1 MKITDK
7 FNSNPRNVYR
17 NNKEDHRMKK
27 AFSLLLAG
35 VMCVGLLAG
44 CGGQNSESQ
53 SSTSST
59 SSTDSSTSTTATS
72 ETSNKKIDTLRIA
85 FVPSREPEEIITAT
99 EPLKQMLTDEL
110 ATLGYDVGEVDI
122 TVGTS
127 YEAVGEAL
135 AAGTADVGLIPG
147 GTYVL
152 YDDGCDVLLTATRD
166 GLSIDS
172 DNAKDWND
180 NAPTEPTTEQVTS
193 YRALMI
199 AGPSEKGKELAAKVN
214 AGEALTWED
223 VSSANWSVANSS
235 SPAGYIY
242 PSLWLQENFDKNIT
256 DLPHAVQSDS
266 YGSAF
271 ARLASGQ
278 VDILC
283 TYADARRDYEDEWT
297 TEYGMTNSIWDD
309 TAVVGVTPAIYNDTI
324 SVSKT
329 SPIMDDDFKQAL
341 GQAFINI
348 GNTEEGKE
356 VIAIYSHN
364 GYQWAKSEDYDSERA
379 AQEMIQSLNSA
390 G

>member
-1 MKITDK
+1 
-7 FNSNPRNVYR
+7 
-17 NNKEDHRMKK
+17 MKK
-27 AFSLLLAG
+27 ALSLLLAG
-35 VMCVGLLAG
+35 VLCVGLLAG

-53 SSTSST
+53 SSSISSTNSTTSSASST
-59 SSTDSSTSTTATS
+59 DSSANSTDSSTSTTASS

>member
-1 MKITDK
+1 
-7 FNSNPRNVYR
+7 
-17 NNKEDHRMKK
+17 MKK
-27 AFSLLLAG
+27 ALSLLLAG
-35 VMCVGLLAG
+35 VLCVGLLAG

-53 SSTSST
+53 SSSTSST
-59 SSTDSSTSTTATS
+59 NSTTSSASSTDSSTSTTASS

-172 DNAKDWND
+172 DSAKDWND

-242 PSLWLQENFDKNIT
+242 PSLWLQENYDKNIT

-278 VDILC
+278 VDIVC

>member
-1 MKITDK
+1 
-7 FNSNPRNVYR
+7 
-17 NNKEDHRMKK
+17 MKK
-27 AFSLLLAG
+27 ALSLLLAG
-35 VMCVGLLAG
+35 VLCVGLLAG

-53 SSTSST
+53 SSSTSST
-59 SSTDSSTSTTATS
+59 NSTTSSASSTDSSANSTDSSASTTASS
-72 ETSNKKIDTLRIA
+72 ETSSKKIDTLRIA

-242 PSLWLQENFDKNIT
+242 PSLWLQENYDKNIT

>member
-1 MKITDK
+1 
-7 FNSNPRNVYR
+7 
-17 NNKEDHRMKK
+17 MKK
-27 AFSLLLAG
+27 LATMLLAG
-35 VMCVGLLAG
+35 LMCVGLLAG
-44 CGGQNSESQ
+44 CGQGSETQ
-53 SSTSST
+53 EG
-59 SSTDSSTSTTATS
+59 TSTESTESTESAGTDAAEDTAAAE
-72 ETSNKKIDTLRIA
+72 ETGTENKTIDTLRIA

-99 EPLKQMLTDEL
+99 EPLKQLLTDEL
-110 ATLGYDVGEVDI
+110 ATLGYDVKEVDI

-135 AAGTADVGLIPG
+135 SAGTADVGLIPG

-172 DNAKDWND
+172 DNPKDWND

-199 AGPSEKGKELAAKVN
+199 AGPSAKGQELAAKVN
-214 AGEALTWED
+214 AGEELTWED

-242 PSLWLQENFDKNIT
+242 PSLWLQENYEMNIT

-278 VDILC
+278 VDVLC

-297 TEYGMTNSIWDD
+297 GEYAMTNSIWDD
-309 TAVVGVTPAIYNDTI
+309 TAVIGVTPAIYNDTI

-329 SPIMDDDFKQAL
+329 SPIMDEAFKAAL
-341 GQAFINI
+341 SEAFINI
-348 GNTEEGKE
+348 GNTEAGKE
-356 VIAIYSHN
+356 VISIYSHQ
-364 GYQWAKSEDYDSERA
+364 GYQPAQASDYDSERA
-379 AQEMIQSLNSA
+379 AQKMIQTLNTA
-390 G
+390 Q

>member
-1 MKITDK
+1 
-7 FNSNPRNVYR
+7 
-17 NNKEDHRMKK
+17 MKK
-27 AFSLLLAG
+27 ALSLLLAG
-35 VMCVGLLAG
+35 VLCVGLLAG

-53 SSTSST
+53 SSSTSST
-59 SSTDSSTSTTATS
+59 NSTTSSASSTDSSANSTDSSTSTTASS

-364 GYQWAKSEDYDSERA
+364 GYLPAQSSDYDSERA

>member
-1 MKITDK
+1 
-7 FNSNPRNVYR
+7 
-17 NNKEDHRMKK
+17 MKK
-27 AFSLLLAG
+27 TLSLLLAG

-59 SSTDSSTSTTATS
+59 SSTDSSTSSTATS
-72 ETSNKKIDTLRIA
+72 EAGNKKIDTLRIA

-180 NAPTEPTTEQVTS
+180 NAPH
-193 YRALMI
+193 RA
-199 AGPSEKGKELAAKVN
+199 
-214 AGEALTWED
+214 
-223 VSSANWSVANSS
+223 
-235 SPAGYIY
+235 Y
-242 PSLWLQENFDKNIT
+242 
-256 DLPHAVQSDS
+256 H
-266 YGSAF
+266 
-271 ARLASGQ
+271 
-278 VDILC
+278 
-283 TYADARRDYEDEWT
+283 
-297 TEYGMTNSIWDD
+297 
-309 TAVVGVTPAIYNDTI
+309 
-324 SVSKT
+324 
-329 SPIMDDDFKQAL
+329 
-341 GQAFINI
+341 
-348 GNTEEGKE
+348 
-356 VIAIYSHN
+356 
-364 GYQWAKSEDYDSERA
+364 
-379 AQEMIQSLNSA
+379 
-390 G
+390 

>member
-1 MKITDK
+1 
-7 FNSNPRNVYR
+7 
-17 NNKEDHRMKK
+17 MKK

-35 VMCVGLLAG
+35 MMCVGLLAG
-44 CGGQNSESQ
+44 CGGQNSEPQ

-59 SSTDSSTSTTATS
+59 SSTDSSASTTATS

-172 DNAKDWND
+172 DSAKDWND
-180 NAPTEPTTEQVTS
+180 NAPTKPTTEQVTS

>member
-1 MKITDK
+1 
-7 FNSNPRNVYR
+7 
-17 NNKEDHRMKK
+17 MKK
-27 AFSLLLAG
+27 ALSLLLAG
-35 VMCVGLLAG
+35 VLCVGLLAG

-53 SSTSST
+53 SSSTSST
-59 SSTDSSTSTTATS
+59 NSTTSSASSTDSSANSTDSSTSTTASS

-135 AAGTADVGLIPG
+135 SAGTADVGLIPG

-199 AGPSEKGKELAAKVN
+199 AGPSEKGKALAEKVN

-278 VDILC
+278 VDIVC

>member
-1 MKITDK
+1 
-7 FNSNPRNVYR
+7 
-17 NNKEDHRMKK
+17 MKK
-27 AFSLLLAG
+27 ALSLLLAG
-35 VMCVGLLAG
+35 VLCVGLLAG

-53 SSTSST
+53 SSST
-59 SSTDSSTSTTATS
+59 SSTNSTTSSASSTDSSANSTNSSTSTTASS

>member
-1 MKITDK
+1 
-7 FNSNPRNVYR
+7 
-17 NNKEDHRMKK
+17 MKK
-27 AFSLLLAG
+27 ALSLLLAG
-35 VMCVGLLAG
+35 VLCVGLLAG

-53 SSTSST
+53 SSSTSST
-59 SSTDSSTSTTATS
+59 NSTTSSASSTDSSANSTDSSTSTTATS

-180 NAPTEPTTEQVTS
+180 NASTEPTTEQVTS

>member
-1 MKITDK
+1 
-7 FNSNPRNVYR
+7 
-17 NNKEDHRMKK
+17 MKK
-27 AFSLLLAG
+27 ALSLLLAG
-35 VMCVGLLAG
+35 VLCVGLLAG

-59 SSTDSSTSTTATS
+59 NSTTSSASSTDSSANSTDSSTSTTASS

-329 SPIMDDDFKQAL
+329 SPIIDDDFKQAL

>member
-1 MKITDK
+1 
-7 FNSNPRNVYR
+7 
-17 NNKEDHRMKK
+17 MKK
-27 AFSLLLAG
+27 ALSLLLAG
-35 VMCVGLLAG
+35 VLCVGLLAG

-53 SSTSST
+53 SSSTSST
-59 SSTDSSTSTTATS
+59 NSTTSSASSTDSSANSTDSSTSTTATS

-180 NAPTEPTTEQVTS
+180 NTPTEPTTEQVTS

-283 TYADARRDYEDEWT
+283 TYADARRDYEDKWT

>member
-1 MKITDK
+1 
-7 FNSNPRNVYR
+7 
-17 NNKEDHRMKK
+17 MKK
-27 AFSLLLAG
+27 ALFLLLAG
-35 VMCVGLLAG
+35 VLCVGLLAG

-53 SSTSST
+53 SSSPSSTNSTTSSASST
-59 SSTDSSTSTTATS
+59 DSSANSTDSSTSTTASS

-242 PSLWLQENFDKNIT
+242 PSLWLQEHFDKNIT

>member
-1 MKITDK
+1 
-7 FNSNPRNVYR
+7 
-17 NNKEDHRMKK
+17 MKK
-27 AFSLLLAG
+27 ILALLL
-35 VMCVGLLAG
+35 VSVLCVGLLCG
-44 CGGQNSESQ
+44 CGQ
-53 SSTSST
+53 SSEPE
-59 SSTDSSTSTTATS
+59 TAEEAPVAA
-72 ETSNKKIDTLRIA
+72 ETEAEAPAENIAIETLRVA
-85 FVPSREPEEIITAT
+85 FVPSREPDEIITAT
-99 EPLKQMLTDEL
+99 EPLKEQLTTEL
-110 ATLGYDVGEVDI
+110 AKLGYDVGNVEI

-135 AAGTADVGLIPG
+135 SAGTADVGLIPG

-172 DNAKDWND
+172 DSAKDWND

-199 AGPSEKGKELAAKVN
+199 AGPSEKGKELADKVN
-214 AGEALTWED
+214 AGEELTWED

-242 PSLWLQENFDKNIT
+242 PSLWLQENFGKNIT
-256 DLPHAVQSDS
+256 ELPHAVQSDS

-278 VDILC
+278 VDVLC
-283 TYADARRDYEDEWT
+283 TYADARRDYEDEWVG
-297 TEYGMTNSIWDD
+297 EYAMSNSIWDD
-309 TAVVGVTPAIYNDTI
+309 TAVIGVTPAIYNDTI

-329 SPIMDDDFKQAL
+329 SPIMDDAFKAAL
-341 GQAFINI
+341 SEAFINI
-348 GNTEEGKE
+348 GNTEEGKA

-364 GYQWAKSEDYDSERA
+364 GYLPAQSSDYDSERA
-379 AQEMIQSLNSA
+379 AQEMIQTLNSA